1 MNNQVKSLIIIA
13 LLVIPFFSLIANAA
27 GQEKQVTI
35 TIPKPS
41 LIAEPAY
48 GEIIYPRLASPAFVT
63 PGGSLYVVVAE
74 SVEPA
79 KIIIDNGYGYS
90 CECRFAEKGAHTY
103 VATIPKDAPHGVY
116 DLVVV
121 TKKGNAIG
129 EPHAVYVGTV
139 SDFSKLMIV
148 HVTDRHFGVINSNG
162 RAAAN
167 YDLAADLVAL
177 GLPNNTIVIDTGDT
191 ADTARIIEYKESI
204 TTDYLLNKPIINIPG
219 NHDHVGGSKNFEV
232 YRGPFNFTLSIYG
245 LYRIVGIDS
254 GGDGYID
261 SGEAQW
267 ASTILTE
274 SKEPVK
280 IVLFH
285 HPHFAFVY
293 NDIPHS
299 FKAKT
304 WQDLVNILLSK
315 KPNSNYPYVYS
326 SWVKGNKEAF
336 EQLVKGIF
344 EAKDK
349 VTLVLSGHI
358 HLDSYA
364 EVTKP
369 DGTKIYYVVTTAT
382 GGSVRPGDYHGFR
395 VIKVDPATGN
405 VEILGDG
412 QPWSRH
418 ASFNLEKVEA
428 DLVQTSKA
436 VTTMLSVNDPNI
448 IALMKKTIVALPV
461 PKDWYGEKLGLY
473 LKNLDHYKIRC
484 TPLGCVLYA
493 YTNKPPKLGEVYQ
506 ATLFTAKDER
516 PPSIKLLRMYPRKPV
531 IGRQVVLNFKITDDA
546 WGIEKITAILEYN
559 GKKMTLIPAYTYGVA
574 RIVIPPTVKTKE
586 AKLTIIAI
594 DASGKEATKTI
605 EIKFQPLQTT
615 TKKTTTTTKTITTT
629 STTPLEQQAAQTTT
643 TKKTTTISTTTT
655 ATQTTTTT
663 TTSTTTSTTGTTSYS
678 QPSPQQTTTTKT
690 STSNTTT
697 LVVIAVVILALV
709 AFAVIVAK
717 GR

>member
-1 MNNQVKSLIIIA
+1 M
-13 LLVIPFFSLIANAA
+13 
-27 GQEKQVTI
+27 
-35 TIPKPS
+35 
-41 LIAEPAY
+41 
-48 GEIIYPRLASPAFVT
+48 
-63 PGGSLYVVVAE
+63 
-74 SVEPA
+74 
-79 KIIIDNGYGYS
+79 
-90 CECRFAEKGAHTY
+90 
-103 VATIPKDAPHGVY
+103 
-116 DLVVV
+116 
-121 TKKGNAIG
+121 
-129 EPHAVYVGTV
+129 
-139 SDFSKLMIV
+139 
-148 HVTDRHFGVINSNG
+148 TDKHFGVINSSG

-177 GLPNNTIVIDTGDT
+177 GLPNNTIVIDTSDT

-232 YRGPFNFTLSIYG
+232 YRGSFNFTLSIYG
-245 LYRIVGIDS
+245 LHRIVGIDS
-254 GGDGYID
+254 GGDGYIE
-261 SGEAQW
+261 SSEAQW

-293 NDIPHS
+293 DDIPHS

-304 WQDLVNILLSK
+304 WQDLVNTLLSK

-358 HLDSYA
+358 HLDPYT

-369 DGTKIYYVVTTAT
+369 DGTKIYHIVTTAT

-395 VIKVDPATGN
+395 VIEVDPATGS

-418 ASFNLEKVEA
+418 ASFNLERVEA

-436 VTTMLSVNDPNI
+436 VTTMLSINDLNI
-448 IALMKKTIVALPV
+448 IALMKKTIVALLV
-461 PKDWYGEKLGLY
+461 PRDWYGKQVGLY
-473 LKNLDHYKIRC
+473 LKNLNHYRIRC

-493 YTNKPPKLGEVYQ
+493 YTDKPPKLGEVYQ
-506 ATLFTAKDER
+506 ATLFTARGEI

-531 IGRQVVLNFKITDDA
+531 IGRQVVLNFKITDNA

-559 GKKMTLIPAYTYGVA
+559 GKKMTLIPAYTYGIA
-574 RIVIPPTVKTKE
+574 RIVIPPSVKTKE

-594 DASGKEATKTI
+594 DASGKEITKTM

-615 TKKTTTTTKTITTT
+615 SIKPSTTTTLTKAT
-629 STTPLEQQAAQTTT
+629 STTNTTLEQQAAQTTT
-643 TKKTTTISTTTT
+643 TK
-655 ATQTTTTT
+655 TT
-663 TTSTTTSTTGTTSYS
+663 TTSTTTTTTQVTTIIATPTTTSTTSTTSYA
-678 QPSPQQTTTTKT
+678 QPDTQQTTTTKA

-697 LVVIAVVILALV
+697 LVVIAVIILALI

-717 GR
+717 GH

>member
-267 ASTILTE
+267 ASTILAE

-299 FKAKT
+299 FKAET
-304 WQDLVNILLSK
+304 WKDLVNILLSK

-615 TKKTTTTTKTITTT
+615 TKKTTTTTKTISTT

>member
-1 MNNQVKSLIIIA
+1 MKRRVLGILVIA
-13 LLVIPFFSLIANAA
+13 LLLVPLLSLASAA
-27 GQEKQVTI
+27 GHEKELTI

-41 LIAEPAY
+41 IIAQPAY
-48 GEIIYPRLASPAFVT
+48 GEIVYPRLASPAFVT
-63 PGGSLYVVVAE
+63 PGGSFYMVTAE
-74 SVEPA
+74 GIKPA
-79 KIIIDNGYGYS
+79 KIILDNGYGYVCDCKFS
-90 CECRFAEKGAHTY
+90 QKSKNTY
-103 VATIPKDAPHGVY
+103 VVTVPRDAPHGVY

-121 TKKGNAIG
+121 TSDNKAVG
-129 EPHAVYVGTV
+129 EPHAVYIGTV
-139 SDFSKLMIV
+139 SDFAKLNIV

-177 GLPNNTIVIDTGDT
+177 GLANNTIVIDTGDT

-204 TTDYLLNKPIINIPG
+204 MTDYLLNKPLINIPG

-261 SGEAQW
+261 SSEAQW
-267 ASTILTE
+267 ASTILAE

-299 FKAKT
+299 FRAKT

-358 HLDSYA
+358 HLDSFA

-369 DGTKIYYVVTTAT
+369 DGTKIYYIVTTAT

-395 VIKVDPATGN
+395 VIKVDSLTGQ

-428 DLVQTSKA
+428 DLVETSKA
-436 VTTMLSVNDPNI
+436 VTTMLSISDPNI
-448 IALMKKTIVALPV
+448 IALMKKTVVALPI
-461 PKDWYGEKLGLY
+461 PRDWLGKKLNLY
-473 LKNLDHYKIRC
+473 LKNLEHYTIRC

-493 YTNKPPKLGEVYQ
+493 YNDKPPKLGEVYQ
-506 ATLFTAKDER
+506 ATLFTAKDKE
-516 PPSIKLLRMYPRKPV
+516 PPSIKLVRMYPRNPR
-531 IGRQVVLNFKITDDA
+531 IGRQVVLNFKVTDDA
-546 WGIEKITAILEYN
+546 WGVEKITAVLEYN
-559 GKKMTLIPAYTYGVA
+559 GKKMTLIPAYTYGIA
-574 RIVIPPTVKTKE
+574 RIVIPPTIKTKE

-594 DASGKEATKTI
+594 DAAGKESIKTM
-605 EIKFQPLQTT
+605 EIKFQPVHTV
-615 TKKTTTTTKTITTT
+615 TITASTT
-629 STTPLEQQAAQTTT
+629 STI
-643 TKKTTTISTTTT
+643 K
-655 ATQTTTTT
+655 
-663 TTSTTTSTTGTTSYS
+663 TSTTTHTSATTM
-678 QPSPQQTTTTKT
+678 TTTTQTITKTTSHTQTSPTTTSSIPPSTTKPETPT
-690 STSNTTT
+690 STTQSTTASQIQQIKTTT
-697 LVVIAVVILALV
+697 GNEQGITIAV
-709 AFAVIVAK
+709 AVIIAIALIVFAIIVAR
-717 GR
+717 GH

>member
-13 LLVIPFFSLIANAA
+13 LLVIPFLPLVANAA
-27 GQEKQVTI
+27 EQEKQVTI

-74 SVEPA
+74 DIVPA

-90 CECRFAEKGAHTY
+90 CECKFAEKGAHTY
-103 VATIPKDAPHGVY
+103 VAAIPKNAPHGVY

-121 TKKGNAIG
+121 TEKGNAIG

-139 SDFSKLMIV
+139 SDFSKLVIV

-167 YDLAADLVAL
+167 YDLAADLVTL

-267 ASTILTE
+267 ASTVLAE

-299 FKAKT
+299 FKANT

-364 EVTKP
+364 EVSKP

-395 VIKVDPATGN
+395 VIKLDPATGN

-448 IALMKKTIVALPV
+448 IALMKRTIVALPV
-461 PKDWYGEKLGLY
+461 PKDWYGKKLGLY

-506 ATLFTAKDER
+506 ATLFTTKDER
-516 PPSIKLLRMYPRKPV
+516 PPSIQLIRMYPRKPV

-546 WGIEKITAILEYN
+546 WGIERITAILEYN
-559 GKKMTLIPAYTYGVA
+559 GKKMTLIPAYTYGIA

-605 EIKFQPLQTT
+605 EITFQPPQTT
-615 TKKTTTTTKTITTT
+615 TKPSTK
-629 STTPLEQQAAQTTT
+629 
-643 TKKTTTISTTTT
+643 
-655 ATQTTTTT
+655 TTTT
-663 TTSTTTSTTGTTSYS
+663 TTSTSTATPVEVQAAASTTTTTTTTTTHTTTSTQTPMHTEIAKTTSTTTTTSYA
-678 QPSPQQTTTTKT
+678 QLTQQQTSPARI
-690 STSNTTT
+690 STSNTTII
-697 LVVIAVVILALV
+697 VAAIIILALA
-709 AFAVIVAK
+709 AFAIIVIR